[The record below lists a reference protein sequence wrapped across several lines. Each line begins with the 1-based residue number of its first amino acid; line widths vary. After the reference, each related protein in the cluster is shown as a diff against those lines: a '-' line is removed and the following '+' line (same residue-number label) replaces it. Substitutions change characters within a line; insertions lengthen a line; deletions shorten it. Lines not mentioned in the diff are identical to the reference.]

1 VEDTLMD
8 LTQNLWE
15 RFGFRD
21 NPYDTRALSLSS
33 DSLLPIEEAY
43 VDRDDT
49 SEESRIMTNFFRN
62 PGGGRIVVE
71 GDVGVGKT
79 TFVNYHRYRWET
91 EAQDKLLTPS
101 SEISVQVNWSAE
113 DFLVASLGALVN
125 RLLLLKGKKWV
136 DKQPVVAEAAALTRV
151 HIERNLELSGT
162 LTILGTGGGGGAR
175 RGRDATIP
183 EVSITQLVDYLNG
196 FIRIIKKLGYAG
208 ATLHFNNLEL
218 LTTRG
223 DEEVRRFFDDI
234 RDTLQTNGYYFV
246 FVGSNGLFQRVI
258 VPTERVRS
266 IFFGLPVHLRTLS
279 LKEVLRVLDT
289 RYRLLAHDSKK
300 WISPVG
306 NELIGYLYT
315 LYGGRIRF
323 IMDSIGRLVSHVPAS
338 LPGTISDELAKDL
351 LGRLARQKAIALTTQ
366 REFKLLEVAAR
377 LGEFTNSKL
386 SEGSGMQKQNVNRAL
401 KKLLDLSL
409 VRMRQDEDGGE
420 AYAVVDEMRLLG
432 GGQ

>member
-1 VEDTLMD
+1 MD

-33 DSLLPIEEAY
+33 DSLLPIQKAY
-43 VDRDDT
+43 IGRDDA
-49 SEESRIMTNFFRN
+49 SEESQVITNFFRN

-91 EAQDKLLTPS
+91 EAKDKLLTPS
-101 SEISVQVNWSAE
+101 SEVSVQVNWTAE

-125 RLLLLKGKKWV
+125 RILLLKGKKWV
-136 DKQPVVAEAAALTRV
+136 EKQPVVSEAAALTRV
-151 HIERNLELSGT
+151 HIERSLELSGS

-183 EVSITQLVDYLNG
+183 EVPVTQLVDYLNE
-196 FIRIIKKLGYAG
+196 FIKLVKTLGYAG

-223 DEEVRRFFDDI
+223 DEEVKRFFDI
-234 RDTLQTNGYYFV
+234 RDILQTRGYYFV
-246 FVGSNGLFQRVI
+246 FVGSSGLFQRII

-266 IFFGLPVHLRTLS
+266 IFFGLPVHLRTLT
-279 LKEVLRVLDT
+279 LEEVLQVLDT
-289 RYRLLAHDSKK
+289 RYRLLAHDISK
-300 WISPVG
+300 WIPPVSH
-306 NELIGYLYT
+306 ELIEYLYG

-323 IMDSIGRLVSHVPAS
+323 IMDSIGRLVSHVPES

-351 LGRLARQKAIALTTQ
+351 LTRLARQRATSLTT
-366 REFKLLEVAAR
+366 
-377 LGEFTNSKL
+377 
-386 SEGSGMQKQNVNRAL
+386 
-401 KKLLDLSL
+401 
-409 VRMRQDEDGGE
+409 
-420 AYAVVDEMRLLG
+420 
-432 GGQ
+432 

>member
-1 VEDTLMD
+1 MD

-33 DSLLPIEEAY
+33 DSLLPIQKAY
-43 VDRDDT
+43 IGRDDA
-49 SEESRIMTNFFRN
+49 SEESQVITNFFRN

-91 EAQDKLLTPS
+91 EAKDKLLTPS
-101 SEISVQVNWSAE
+101 SEVSVQVNWTAE

-125 RLLLLKGKKWV
+125 RILLLKGKKWV
-136 DKQPVVAEAAALTRV
+136 EKQPVVSEAAALTRV
-151 HIERNLELSGT
+151 HIERSLELSGS

-183 EVSITQLVDYLNG
+183 EVPVTQLVDYLNE
-196 FIRIIKKLGYAG
+196 FIKLVKTLGYAG

-223 DEEVRRFFDDI
+223 DEEVKRFFDDI
-234 RDTLQTNGYYFV
+234 RDILQTRGYYFV
-246 FVGSNGLFQRVI
+246 FVGSSGLFQRII

-266 IFFGLPVHLRTLS
+266 IFFGLPVHLRTLT
-279 LKEVLRVLDT
+279 LEEVLQVLDT
-289 RYRLLAHDSKK
+289 RYRLLAHDISK
-300 WISPVG
+300 WIPPVSH
-306 NELIGYLYT
+306 ELIEYLYG

-323 IMDSIGRLVSHVPAS
+323 IMDSIGRLVSHVPES

-351 LGRLARQKAIALTTQ
+351 LTRLARQRAASLTTQ
-366 REFKLLEVAAR
+366 REYELLEAAAR
-377 LGEFTNSKL
+377 LGVFTNSQLTAKT
-386 SEGSGMQKQNVNRAL
+386 GAQKQNVNRAL
-401 KKLLDLSL
+401 KKLLDMNL
-409 VRMRQDEDGGE
+409 VRIHQDEEGGE
-420 AYAVVDEMRLLG
+420 AYAIVDEMRLLSRG
-432 GGQ
+432 LSSHQA